1 MAAAGSGGSVPT
13 LVLIG
18 VDTFDGCWMHGLL
31 EELLSHNPNLL
42 GRQFVQGCPAF
53 TQVPFIRAR
62 LITKYYIM
70 SSCAMH
76 FRMPSNNFQS
86 MCCADAVGIAR
97 KPAFC
102 LYIVQNSRRYIHVL
116 IHMIQAHTQ
125 SFLNPC
131 CACALIKYRRCVIIM
146 QIFLPFPLVLQ

>member
-1 MAAAGSGGSVPT
+1 MLDAWAVGGAVLTQSQFAREAICAGISSLYAGAVYKS
-13 LVLIG
+13 
-18 VDTFDGCWMHGLL
+18 
-31 EELLSHNPNLL
+31 
-42 GRQFVQGCPAF
+42 
-53 TQVPFIRAR
+53 R

-97 KPAFC
+97 KPPFC
-102 LYIVQNSRRYIHVL
+102 LYIVQNSRRYMHVL

-125 SFLNPC
+125 SFLNPR
-131 CACALIKYRRCVIIM
+131 CACTLIKFRRCVIIM
-146 QIFLPFPLVLQ
+146 QHFLPFPLVLQKC